1 MFKFVSKALLPL
13 VMDKQARKKLESLR
27 ASGNGSPADAPP
39 PEPETPPAGKRELT
53 PEREEL
59 IRQARAVRRS
69 KAKLLDDLSE
79 EDRQKL
85 YDIALRELRRVHEK
99 KGGGQGR

>member
-1 MFKFVSKALLPL
+1 MLKFVSKALLPL
-13 VMDKQARKKLESLR
+13 FIDKQARKKLESRR
-27 ASGNGSPADAPP
+27 ASSNGSPADAAS
-39 PEPETPPAGKRELT
+39 PEPETPPDGKREMT

-69 KAKLLDDLSE
+69 KAKILDDLSE
-79 EDRQKL
+79 EERQKL
-85 YDIALRELRRVHEK
+85 YDIALRELRRGQEK